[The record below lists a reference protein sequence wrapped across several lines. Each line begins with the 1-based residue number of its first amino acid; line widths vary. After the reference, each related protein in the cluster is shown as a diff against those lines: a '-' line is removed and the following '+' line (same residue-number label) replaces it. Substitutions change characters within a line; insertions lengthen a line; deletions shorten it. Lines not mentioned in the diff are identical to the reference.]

1 MQNLIAGRLDFMCD
15 SIVTALPQIQGNAV
29 KAIAILSPSRARV
42 LPNLATSRE
51 QGSPEVTVDIWGAFF
66 LPKGTPGPIIHRL
79 NQAASE
85 TLDTPSVGERL
96 EGLGVRVPTPEHRSP
111 GYLADCC
118 GATSKVGLTESSPP
132 ESPDSGERRDG
143 GEEDVTHPELGS
155 QYLGQS

>member
-1 MQNLIAGRLDFMCD
+1 M
-15 SIVTALPQIQGNAV
+15 

-42 LPNLATSRE
+42 LPNLAISRE

-111 GYLADCC
+111 GYLGKDCC

-143 GEEDVTHPELGS
+143 GEEDVAVLGAVLNCTEWMRLLFGAPAAAEPIPLDFEVS
-155 QYLGQS
+155 VIPR

>member
-1 MQNLIAGRLDFMCD
+1 MGTKTTHVPYRGNAPAMQDLIAGRLDFMCD

-85 TLDTPSVGERL
+85 TLHTPSVGERL

-111 GYLADCC
+111 GYLARLLRSDI
-118 GATSKVGLTESSPP
+118 ESWADRIKSA
-132 ESPDSGERRDG
+132 GIA
-143 GEEDVTHPELGS
+143 
-155 QYLGQS
+155 GQW